1 MRSLIEMFVWMWPAS
16 AFKNRVLNQL
26 GRHVAMSARISPV
39 FLSGV
44 REVRIGERALVGSG
58 NVFRG
63 LSLLRLD
70 DEADYGSWNWASA
83 HPGFQDLDPCAGTL
97 FVGYRARMGSR
108 CYIDASGTVIVQ
120 AYASIGGNRCLL
132 QSHAP
137 DFRTME
143 QTVGRIVVGH
153 HSLVATQATM
163 LCGARLP
170 AKSTLAAGGRMMAAR
185 PEVGMRSGLY
195 VGNPAR
201 FVGHQTGG
209 AGDEEPLWM
218 TRTVRDMTEL
228 RVADT
233 QGVSAEDVV
242 GDPPA
247 VPELPAPEPSVPEPS
262 LRGGA

>member
-1 MRSLIEMFVWMWPAS
+1 MRSLIEILVWLWPAS
-16 AFKNRVLNQL
+16 ALKNRVLNRL
-26 GRHVAMSARISPV
+26 GRRVALSANIAPIL
-39 FLSGV
+39 LSGV
-44 REVRIGERALVGSG
+44 REVEIGERALVGPG

-83 HPGFQDLDPCAGTL
+83 HPGFQDLDPRAGTL
-97 FVGYRARMGSR
+97 FVGYRARVGSR
-108 CYIDASGTVIVQ
+108 CYIDASGTVIIQ

-132 QSHAP
+132 QSHEP

-170 AKSTLAAGGRMMAAR
+170 AKSTLAAGATMMAAR
-185 PEVGMRSGLY
+185 PGVEMGSGLY

-201 FVGHQTGG
+201 YVGNQTGW
-209 AGDEEPLWM
+209 AGDEDPLWM
-218 TRTVRDMTEL
+218 TRTVRDMTAL
-228 RVADT
+228 RVADA
-233 QGVSAEDVV
+233 QGVSGEDVV
-242 GDPPA
+242 GDPT
-247 VPELPAPEPSVPEPS
+247 PEPAPS
-262 LRGGA
+262 LRGAS